1 MKTKILLTIIISI
14 TLFSCV
20 PAATPASTDT
30 PVLPTTVISTFTPNP
45 TVEISISTSTSIVGF
60 TDPNPETWV
69 MLMPEVREYLYY
81 RKKAVIA
88 GNVEVLWTQYP
99 ELKDGADFS
108 TKGIN
113 AEEFF
118 INNMQVLKPFDGN
131 IFPEYYE
138 RMKVNVL
145 GETAEVLV
153 HGLELYLFVDE
164 TGGFEDSGREFRM
177 IIFLRHQD
185 NQWTVY
191 KTHDISGP

>member
-1 MKTKILLTIIISI
+1 M
-14 TLFSCV
+14 
-20 PAATPASTDT
+20 
-30 PVLPTTVISTFTPNP
+30 
-45 TVEISISTSTSIVGF
+45 GF

-69 MLMPEVREYLYY
+69 MLMPAVREYLYY

-108 TKGIN
+108 KGIN

-118 INNMQVLKPFDGN
+118 INNMQGLKPFDGN

-138 RMKVNVL
+138 RMKVNIL

-153 HGLELYLFVDE
+153 HWLELYLYVDE
-164 TGGFEDSGREFRM
+164 TGRFEDSGGEFRV

>member
-1 MKTKILLTIIISI
+1 MKTKILLTIILSI

-20 PAATPASTDT
+20 PAVMPVSTDT
-30 PVLPTTVISTFTPNP
+30 PVPAMVISTTTPNP
-45 TVEISISTSTSIVGF
+45 TAEISISTSTNTFSFI
-60 TDPNPETWV
+60 DPNPETWV
-69 MLMPEVREYLYY
+69 MLMPAVREYLYY

-88 GNVEVLWTQYP
+88 GNVEVLWEQYP
-99 ELKDGADFS
+99 ELKVETDFS
-108 TKGIN
+108 QGIN

-118 INNMQVLKPFDGN
+118 INNMQGLKPFDGN

-138 RMKVNVL
+138 QMKVNVL
-145 GETAEVLV
+145 GKSAEVLI
-153 HGLELYLFVDE
+153 HGMELYLYIDE
-164 TGGFEDSGREFRM
+164 TGKFEDSGGEFRI

>member
-1 MKTKILLTIIISI
+1 MKTKILLTIILSF

-20 PAATPASTDT
+20 PVVAPVSTDT
-30 PVLPTTVISTFTPNP
+30 PVPAPLTSTSTPNP
-45 TVEISISTSTSIVGF
+45 TAEISISTSTNTFSFI
-60 TDPNPETWV
+60 DPNPETWV
-69 MLMPEVREYLYY
+69 MLMPAVREYLYY

-88 GNVEVLWTQYP
+88 GNVEVLWEQYP
-99 ELKDGADFS
+99 ELKVGSDFS
-108 TKGIN
+108 QGIN

-118 INNMQVLKPFDGN
+118 INNMQGLRPFDGD

-138 RMKVNVL
+138 QMKVNVL
-145 GETAEVLV
+145 GESAEVLI
-153 HGLELYLFVDE
+153 HGMELYLYIDE
-164 TGGFEDSGREFRM
+164 TGKFEDSGSEFRI

>member
-20 PAATPASTDT
+20 SAVTPASIDT
-30 PVLPTTVISTFTPNP
+30 PVLHIMVISTFTPNP
-45 TVEISISTSTSIVGF
+45 TAEISIFTSTSTMGF

-69 MLMPEVREYLYY
+69 MLMPAVREYLYY

-88 GNVEVLWTQYP
+88 GNVEVLWEQYP
-99 ELKDGADFS
+99 ELKVGADFS
-108 TKGIN
+108 KGIN

-118 INNMQVLKPFDGN
+118 INNMQGLKPFDGN

-138 RMKVNVL
+138 RMKVNIL

-153 HGLELYLFVDE
+153 HWLELYLYVDE
-164 TGGFEDSGREFRM
+164 TGRFEDSGGEFRV